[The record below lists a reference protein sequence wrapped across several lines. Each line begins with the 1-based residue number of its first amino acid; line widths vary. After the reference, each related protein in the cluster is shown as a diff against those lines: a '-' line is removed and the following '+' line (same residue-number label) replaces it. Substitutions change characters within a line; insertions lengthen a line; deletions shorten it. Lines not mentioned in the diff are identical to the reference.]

1 MSGGTP
7 PTCSNSFPP
16 VHRPGQVP
24 PRLLRAWSPDLKW
37 GRVDRSETLIRH
49 ASPNSSLALPIAALA
64 VAVRLSA
71 LVALLI
77 PVVGCTQLLAPDV
90 LPASLTAVPLS
101 TVATGAHREHRPALR
116 GATDSQPENGA
127 SLMDRAAHSGIM
139 PQNGP
144 RE

>member
-1 MSGGTP
+1 MPTADRAMGWGG
-7 PTCSNSFPP
+7 P
-16 VHRPGQVP
+16 VQPCR
-24 PRLLRAWSPDLKW
+24 
-37 GRVDRSETLIRH
+37 RVDRSETLIRH
-49 ASPNSSLALPIAALA
+49 ASPNSSFSLPIAALA

-77 PVVGCTQLLAPDV
+77 PVVGSTQLLVPDV
-90 LPASLTAVPLS
+90 LPACLTAVPLS
-101 TVATGAHREHRPALR
+101 TIATGAHREHRPALR